1 MKKNLINISMINFI
15 LTPILYLCILMPIS
29 IYFKLLNLIPIA
41 MLIHTILFCGSMI
54 SLEKNK

>member
-29 IYFKLLNLIPIA
+29 IYFKWLSLIPIA
-41 MLIHTILFCGSMI
+41 MLIQTKLFCGSI
-54 SLEKNK
+54 VSFGKK